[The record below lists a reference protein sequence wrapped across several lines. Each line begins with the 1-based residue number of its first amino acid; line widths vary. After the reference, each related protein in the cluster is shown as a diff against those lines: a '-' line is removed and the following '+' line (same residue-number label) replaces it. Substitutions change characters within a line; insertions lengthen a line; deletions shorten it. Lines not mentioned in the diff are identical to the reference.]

1 MDGIPEVRLLG
12 KLRVSKRK
20 KGWLTVAPYIM
31 RRALQAVI
39 TVLLVSVLTFLL
51 MRLAPGDPA
60 AMIAM
65 ARSGRQSLTAA
76 EIAAIHASEH
86 LDSPLPLQYGAWLSH
101 SVRGDFGRSLVTGH
115 PVVTEIVSRLPA
127 TLELAVSSILLA
139 LLAAVPL
146 GILAAAWQGT
156 LLDRMFSAITAAAG
170 SIPAF
175 WLGYLLILLFAVQL
189 RVLPAAGKEGWQ
201 SAILPVLSI
210 APGLAAVIGRLVR
223 ANMIE
228 ALGEKYVRTAR
239 AKGLSKSAVLLRH
252 ALPNALSPV
261 LAITGLQVA
270 LLLEGA
276 VVVEAVFAWP
286 GVGRLL
292 VSAVLDRDF
301 SLVEGLVVMIALSFV
316 SINFISDIAQ
326 ALVDPRL
333 REWRLL

>member
-1 MDGIPEVRLLG
+1 
-12 KLRVSKRK
+12 
-20 KGWLTVAPYIM
+20 VALYIM
-31 RRALQAVI
+31 RRTLQAAVA
-39 TVLLVSVLTFLL
+39 VLLVSVLTFLL

-76 EIAAIHASEH
+76 EIAAIRASEH

-101 SVRGDFGRSLVTGH
+101 AVRGDFGRSLVTGR
-115 PVVTEIVSRLPA
+115 PVLPEIMSRLPA
-127 TLELAVSSILLA
+127 TLELAVGSVLLA

-146 GILAAAWQGT
+146 GILAAARQGT
-156 LLDRMFSAITAAAG
+156 FLDRAFSAITAAAG

-175 WLGYLLILLFAVQL
+175 WLGYLLTLLFAVRL

-210 APGLAAVIGRLVR
+210 APGLAAVIGQLVR
-223 ANMIE
+223 GNMIE
-228 ALGEKYVRTAR
+228 ALGEKYVRTAH
-239 AKGLSKSAVLLRH
+239 AIGLRESAVLLRH
-252 ALPNALSPV
+252 AFPNALSPA
-261 LAITGLQVA
+261 LAVTGLQLG

-276 VVVEAVFAWP
+276 VVVESVFAWP
-286 GVGRLL
+286 GVGSLL

-316 SINFISDIAQ
+316 SINFLADFAQ
-326 ALVDPRL
+326 TFVDPRL
-333 REWRLL
+333 REWRPV